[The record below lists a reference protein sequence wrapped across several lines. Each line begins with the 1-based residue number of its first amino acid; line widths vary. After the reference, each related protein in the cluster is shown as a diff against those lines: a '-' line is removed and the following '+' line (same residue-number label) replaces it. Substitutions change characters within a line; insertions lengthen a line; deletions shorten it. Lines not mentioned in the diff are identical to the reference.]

1 MRRFRLVNLLLV
13 GLIALAAWRIYDVWR
28 RPPPQVRVAG
38 AADGASARAVPPPL
52 GRPAVQPLVSAIAA
66 KDLFDPSRK
75 PPDAAPAA
83 GPTPTPAPPP
93 TLKLAGVVLLGDARE
108 AVFVDT
114 AQGNKQ
120 IRLRIGEEIS
130 GYRLASIGEER
141 VALVSGGGEKVELSL
156 PVEKGRKAVRPL
168 GPGGRPT
175 PRPTPRRVQARAGAQ
190 PAAAYP
196 RAFGPQATRPGQ
208 GPVDERERQR
218 EEARRRAQRARE
230 RLKRLRA
237 EAAAR
242 ARR

>member
-1 MRRFRLVNLLLV
+1 MRRFRIVNLLLV
-13 GLIALAAWRIYDVWR
+13 GLVVLAAWRTYDVWR
-28 RPPPQVRVAG
+28 RPPPRVRAPG
-38 AADGASARAVPPPL
+38 GSGEPPAAPLPPPPR
-52 GRPAVQPLVSAIAA
+52 RPAVAPLVSAIAA

-75 PPDAAPAA
+75 PPEVGPAA

-93 TLKLAGVVLLGDARE
+93 TLKLSGVVLLGDARE
-108 AVFVDT
+108 AVFTDT
-114 AQGNKQ
+114 SQGNKQ
-120 IRLRIGEEIS
+120 LRLRVGEEIS

-141 VALVSGGGEKVELSL
+141 VSLVSGAGEKVELTL
-156 PVEKGRKAVRPL
+156 PIEKGRKAVRPL

-190 PAAAYP
+190 PAAMHP
-196 RAFGPQATRPGQ
+196 QAFGPAAIRPGQ
-208 GPVDERERQR
+208 GPADERERQR